1 MAAAAASSAAVP
13 AAARAAA
20 PVPRPVARTMR
31 AEAASNE
38 RFADKQKEGDVRSKN
53 IVAAKA
59 VADAIRTS
67 LGPKGMDK
75 MIETKDGEVL
85 ITNDG
90 ATIMSHMQVFHP
102 TARMLVELSKA
113 QDIEAGDGT
122 TSVVV
127 LCGSMLNQCQKL
139 LSKGIHPTHITE
151 AFQSAAAKAE
161 EVLDSV
167 AIPVDLEDR
176 PSLVQAATT
185 SLASKVISAHS
196 DVLAPLA
203 VDAVL
208 RVLDPA
214 MPDNVDLDNIKV
226 VKALGGTV
234 EEAELI
240 EGLVFPKRA
249 SHVASGPTRIAGA
262 KIGLIQFCL
271 SAPKTDMENTV
282 VVSEYSAMDRV
293 LDSERKHILK
303 LCKAIK
309 ASGCNVLLVQ
319 KSILR
324 DAVTD
329 LSLHYLAKMKIMVV
343 TNVER
348 DDIEFVSKTVGA
360 RPVAHIDHLT
370 PEKLGSADL
379 AEEVSTDGGKR
390 IVKIT
395 GVPKP
400 CPTVC
405 LLVRGSNKLVLD
417 EAERSMH
424 DALCVVRAIVKK
436 RALIVGG
443 GAPETEVALKLTE
456 WANTLTGMSSVC
468 TRAFAEALEV
478 IPYTLAE
485 NAGLYPIHI
494 VTELRKRHAEGCSTA
509 GINVR
514 SGCISDLLKE
524 DVRQPLLVSTSAIAL
539 ATETVRM
546 ILKVDDIVPVR

>member
-1 MAAAAASSAAVP
+1 
-13 AAARAAA
+13 
-20 PVPRPVARTMR
+20 MR

-151 AFQSAAAKAE
+151 AFQSAATKAE

-324 DAVTD
+324 DA
-329 LSLHYLAKMKIMVV
+329 AKMKIMVV

-370 PEKLGSADL
+370 PRRLASAPR
-379 AEEVSTDGGKR
+379 EEVSTTRKR

>member
-1 MAAAAASSAAVP
+1 
-13 AAARAAA
+13 
-20 PVPRPVARTMR
+20 MR
-31 AEAASNE
+31 AQAASNE
-38 RFADKQKEGDVRSKN
+38 RFQDKQKEGDVRQRN

-67 LGPKGMDK
+67 LGPRGMDK
-75 MIETKDGEVL
+75 LIESKDGQTL

-90 ATIMSHMQVFHP
+90 ATIMGHMQVFHP

-127 LCGSMLNQCQKL
+127 LCGSLLNQCQL
-139 LSKGIHPTHITE
+139 LLEKGIHPTHITE
-151 AFQSAAAKAE
+151 AFQRAAVKAE
-161 EVLDSV
+161 EVLTAA
-167 AIPVDLEDR
+167 AIDVDLSDIE
-176 PSLVQAATT
+176 SLTQAATT

-203 VDAVL
+203 VEAVT
-208 RVLDPA
+208 RVIDPA
-214 MPDNVDLDNIKV
+214 LPDNVDLENIKV

-234 EEAELI
+234 EDAELV

-249 SHVASGPTRIAGA
+249 SHVAKAPSRITGA
-262 KIGLIQFCL
+262 RIGLIQFCL

-293 LDSERKHILK
+293 LDQERKHIMR

-309 ASGCNVLLVQ
+309 KSGCNVLLVQ

-329 LSLHYLAKMKIMVV
+329 ISLHYLAKLGIMCV
-343 TNVER
+343 TNIER
-348 DDIEFVSKTVGA
+348 DDVEFIAKTTGA

-370 PEKLGSADL
+370 PDKLGSADL
-379 AEEVSTDGGKR
+379 AEEVAIDGGKR

-400 CPTVC
+400 CSTVS

-417 EAERSMH
+417 EAERSLH

-443 GAPETEVALKLTE
+443 GAPETEIAVQLTD
-456 WANTLTGMSSVC
+456 WAATLTGTDAVC
-468 TRAFAEALEV
+468 VRAFAEAMEV

-485 NAGLYPIHI
+485 NAGLSPIHI
-494 VTELRKRHAEGCSTA
+494 VTELRKAHAEGCPTA
-509 GINVR
+509 GLNVR
-514 SGCISDLLKE
+514 AGRISDLAEE

-546 ILKVDDIVPVR
+546 ILKVDDIVPCR

>member
-1 MAAAAASSAAVP
+1 MIVDP
-13 AAARAAA
+13 
-20 PVPRPVARTMR
+20 PVPPAP
-31 AEAASNE
+31 
-38 RFADKQKEGDVRSKN
+38 Q
-53 IVAAKA
+53 
-59 VADAIRTS
+59 
-67 LGPKGMDK
+67 
-75 MIETKDGEVL
+75 
-85 ITNDG
+85 
-90 ATIMSHMQVFHP
+90 
-102 TARMLVELSKA
+102 
-113 QDIEAGDGT
+113 
-122 TSVVV
+122 
-127 LCGSMLNQCQKL
+127 
-139 LSKGIHPTHITE
+139 
-151 AFQSAAAKAE
+151 
-161 EVLDSV
+161 VLDSV

-329 LSLHYLAKMKIMVV
+329 LSLHYLVRHPSPAAPLSCAPLSCAPPSCAPRPSPPPPLSPPPTPPPLVPFAQAKMKIMVV